1 MIDWRD
7 VVGFA
12 AMGFGAC
19 GILVLAFAMWWV
31 WRQPEEQLER
41 RLSSMFLRRRSNG
54 ERRKLPQPEVYTP
67 EQAGWYVRGG
77 DRRHG
82 AGRRQG
88 H

>member
-19 GILVLAFAMWWV
+19 GILVLAFAMVWV

-41 RLSSMFLRRRSNG
+41 RLSSMFLRRRAAD
-54 ERRKLPQPEVYTP
+54 RRKGDQLFPYSPDKAHWIVR
-67 EQAGWYVRGG
+67 AGT

-82 AGRRQG
+82 GGRRQG